1 MQEDIIIPVVLF
13 GSIVAIVW
21 LFSLFNFKKRNTVHE
36 TLRHAITNGQPISN
50 DLIDKMSMITD
61 PVKADL
67 RRGVLF
73 AAIGVAFLVL
83 AIIIGTEET
92 DAIRPLLGVATFP
105 MVLGLA
111 YFGLWAFG
119 HDRKPS

>member
-1 MQEDIIIPVVLF
+1 MQEDILIPLIVF
-13 GSIVAIVW
+13 GSVVAVVW

-36 TLRHAITNGQPISN
+36 TLRHAISNGQPVSSEM
-50 DLIDKMSMITD
+50 IDKMSMITD
-61 PVKADL
+61 PIKADL

-73 AAIGVAFLVL
+73 VAIGFAFLVL
-83 AIIIGTEET
+83 AIIIGTEEEN
-92 DAIRPLLGVATFP
+92 AIRPLLGVATFP
-105 MVLGLA
+105 TVLGLA